1 MSITQAWIYLVIA
14 GLLEV
19 GWAIGLKFAEGFTRP
34 LPSVLTVV
42 SMAVSLYLLGRAA
55 SVLPI
60 GTAYGIW
67 VGIGTVGAAILG
79 IVIFKEPA
87 TFARLLCLLLL
98 AVSLVGLKLTS

>member
-1 MSITQAWIYLVIA
+1 MSISQAWIYLVIA

-34 LPSVLTVV
+34 LPSVLTVGA
-42 SMAVSLYLLGRAA
+42 MAVSLYLLGRAA

-67 VGIGTVGAAILG
+67 VGIGTVGPPCWA
-79 IVIFKEPA
+79 
-87 TFARLLCLLLL
+87 
-98 AVSLVGLKLTS
+98 S